1 MYRDSLIGDLEQRLW
16 KLNVDPSSN
25 EMLDGDYQKCMNII
39 VHERKLKSKVS
50 EIIYFRDFYRAL
62 TLIIFYT
69 LVSYVT
75 IVLNHFNDNI

>member
-1 MYRDSLIGDLEQRLW
+1 MREALFENPEELKMYRDSLIGDLEQRLW

-50 EIIYFRDFYRAL
+50 DYSVKSF
-62 TLIIFYT
+62 
-69 LVSYVT
+69 
-75 IVLNHFNDNI
+75 